1 MLTYVGKGYSAAF
14 TENFDR
20 ICERLGRGEDILL
33 VDGPDDVCAPLLLEA
48 NQTDSGPHCHE
59 ASVMERDRLSAEAAS
74 RLLEKPIAA
83 GSRLTLDAACL
94 AYLRNAFKSGHS
106 RDACHSCEWH
116 DLCTEIAG
124 AEFPDVRLR
133 AG

>member
-48 NQTDSGPHCHE
+48 DPHCHE
-59 ASVMERDRLSAEAAS
+59 ASVVERDRLSAEAAS
-74 RLLEKPIAA
+74 RLLEKPVFT
-83 GSRLTLDAACL
+83 GSHLTLDAARL
-94 AYLRNAFKSGHS
+94 QHLRNAFKSGSS

-116 DLCTEIAG
+116 DLCTGIAG

>member
-14 TENFDR
+14 TANFDR

-33 VDGPDDVCAPLLLEA
+33 VDGPDDVCAPLLVEA
-48 NQTDSGPHCHE
+48 DSSDTGPHCHE
-59 ASVMERDRLSAEAAS
+59 ASVVARDRLSAEAAA
-74 RLLEKPIAA
+74 RLLAQPVAA
-83 GSRLTLDAACL
+83 GSRLKLDSAML
-94 AYLRNAFKSGHS
+94 DHLRAAFKTGVS

-124 AEFPDVRLR
+124 TDFPGIRLR